1 MADRRPLIP
10 ESPDVSENLENPPA
24 LPSLGYSNNSL
35 INGPSSGR
43 PSFTK
48 YQSDITAV
56 GRNTPSIVQEEEEEE
71 YFADSFR
78 PGKDSGLGI
87 AASGAT
93 PQTARRVSI
102 QPFARR
108 ASGPGPKSPPSKSP
122 GTVSSPGSTD
132 PCFGSF
138 PRGSVESTPDLRRE
152 RFSPDVGKGSPDVGT
167 YEEFRHGILKNAKRS
182 NTSINDYENY
192 IHSSDTERIR
202 GGGAAPS
209 IKSAYENDFRPTHE
223 CATTRD
229 FYQPSITWLNVSLIL
244 VCLFSCVFSGIFLA
258 LAIRAPHYG
267 RLITSHGPVTPA
279 DAILL
284 TTVLAKLIELSF
296 VTAFVAFLGQ
306 VLSRRAFMKDQG
318 RGVTL
323 SELSMWRW
331 IVQPGTLVT
340 RPDMAK
346 YAGLSFLGIM
356 SLISAVLATL
366 YTSAAAATVQPMLRD
381 GNWDKGLVLA
391 GRVKSDFAN
400 INYLKAMCPTP
411 IRTDKKTQGETCLQM
426 EHAGQGY
433 HNFQRYL
440 SDWDVSA
447 RNGNGTSDLNLRPKG
462 FGLLYQNTT
471 VTGQWIDMVNTTEV
485 SRKFGRAINNITMAM
500 PHSGVFAAAR
510 DQRNGILQPEELNS
524 EGTYSL
530 RASVPSPIVNVLC
543 ANMNKTELAP
553 IVYDAWPNND
563 TVNVTT
569 WGESPSLRDKAI
581 TTNRTVV
588 DEIFGWDVNDTTT
601 LNWPPVFGRYP
612 TSFNTVLNHTSNRWG
627 RPAIYILGQGGPDDM
642 GVDGTGIYSLCKI
655 HVYIKAGCST
665 RHDVSG
671 SGGTMEAICDD
682 PHDKMAFVET
692 GTEPSKNSQGVANWR
707 DIGTDWANSLSL
719 GTGLMEANASTSR
732 LLTQL
737 ILKPSNPDPT
747 DFQVDLS
754 KAIPSLAE
762 ALAVLSACT
771 LLLSMVDAPFVTF
784 WNYTHPALDE
794 YQTQYFN
801 ASLKA
806 QQYASGGMVGAAKAW
821 IIILALVFFMNV
833 FVLVYFIFHRGL
845 VTDFTEPPNLFALA
859 VNSPPS
865 HVLAGSCGG
874 GPEGKQYMVNWFV
887 NHEGD
892 HLYMEPGEKSHL
904 LSGHGQSHTH
914 VHPHDPSSE
923 NSRQISNGSG
933 AFFASLAETIRRG
946 LGMKERHAPTRLRS
960 SSAEENFRSSA
971 TARPG
976 TVTSD
981 YEMQEGRTRLQRNFR
996 TLAKRRSVL

>member
-1 MADRRPLIP
+1 MYQAYIKAVIPRYRNSNAVFAWELANEPRCTLCLTSVLTDWVRKTSDYIRSLDSDHMIAIGDEGFGLAGGISFPYLYLQGIDWETNLALPNISFGTFHFYPDSFLVSNTAGNGWIEAHAKICQRLNKPCLFEEYGVKNKADHCPVEAERAQDRGVQCLRELR
-10 ESPDVSENLENPPA
+10 ESPA

-569 WGESPSLRDKAI
+569 WGNLR
-581 TTNRTVV
+581 
-588 DEIFGWDVNDTTT
+588 
-601 LNWPPVFGRYP
+601 
-612 TSFNTVLNHTSNRWG
+612 
-627 RPAIYILGQGGPDDM
+627 
-642 GVDGTGIYSLCKI
+642 
-655 HVYIKAGCST
+655 
-665 RHDVSG
+665 VS
-671 SGGTMEAICDD
+671 E
-682 PHDKMAFVET
+682 
-692 GTEPSKNSQGVANWR
+692 
-707 DIGTDWANSLSL
+707 
-719 GTGLMEANASTSR
+719 
-732 LLTQL
+732 
-737 ILKPSNPDPT
+737 
-747 DFQVDLS
+747 
-754 KAIPSLAE
+754 
-762 ALAVLSACT
+762 
-771 LLLSMVDAPFVTF
+771 
-784 WNYTHPALDE
+784 
-794 YQTQYFN
+794 
-801 ASLKA
+801 
-806 QQYASGGMVGAAKAW
+806 
-821 IIILALVFFMNV
+821 
-833 FVLVYFIFHRGL
+833 
-845 VTDFTEPPNLFALA
+845 
-859 VNSPPS
+859 
-865 HVLAGSCGG
+865 
-874 GPEGKQYMVNWFV
+874 
-887 NHEGD
+887 
-892 HLYMEPGEKSHL
+892 
-904 LSGHGQSHTH
+904 
-914 VHPHDPSSE
+914 
-923 NSRQISNGSG
+923 
-933 AFFASLAETIRRG
+933 
-946 LGMKERHAPTRLRS
+946 TRLS
-960 SSAEENFRSSA
+960 QPIE
-971 TARPG
+971 
-976 TVTSD
+976 
-981 YEMQEGRTRLQRNFR
+981 L
-996 TLAKRRSVL
+996 